1 MYETTRERGLPP
13 VCSPRLHFIY
23 QRKLSRSGRH
33 ARSLS
38 PPEGEE
44 RKAGERRHGGAGVDA
59 DRWGGGCARARAE
72 SADGLRA
79 KSGARRNPGI
89 PGSACALSRW
99 IDRPRARVP
108 FPPL

>member
-1 MYETTRERGLPP
+1 ME
-13 VCSPRLHFIY
+13 
-23 QRKLSRSGRH
+23 
-33 ARSLS
+33 
-38 PPEGEE
+38 
-44 RKAGERRHGGAGVDA
+44 GERRHGG
-59 DRWGGGCARARAE
+59 GGLTRTGGAEGALEE

-108 FPPL
+108 FPQL

>member
-1 MYETTRERGLPP
+1 MGLRENGAYHQS
-13 VCSPRLHFIY
+13 VARLHFIY
-23 QRKLSRSGRH
+23 QRKLSRSGQH
-33 ARSLS
+33 QGSTPGRSLS

-44 RKAGERRHGGAGVDA
+44 WKESDGTAEGGLTRTGGAEGA
-59 DRWGGGCARARAE
+59 LEE